1 MDVFLTTA
9 ALFADPYL
17 IGVILIGTVGGVLV
31 GAMPGLSSTMA
42 TALLLPF
49 TLTMEPIPAI
59 SLLSALYCAGTFGG
73 SITAILV
80 NAPGAPPAAA
90 TAFDGYPLAQQGR
103 AGLALGIATVSSTI
117 GGIFSIVVLIVAA
130 PILAR
135 VAYDFG
141 PPEYFALALF
151 GLSMLASISGES
163 AFKNLLGGAF
173 GVLLSTIGMD
183 FTTGVD
189 RFTFGFWELSEGVN
203 FIPVMIGL
211 FAGAEFLTQAGN
223 LDRTVV
229 RAAVDAVKLPSW
241 VDFRKT
247 LGTVARSCGIG
258 AFIGLLPAE
267 GGTVAAMIG
276 YNEAKRWARDKSKF
290 GKGDIRG
297 VAGPETANNAATG
310 AAMVPT
316 LALGIPGSATTAVIL
331 GALLVHGLRPGP
343 HLFNETPTLLYGI
356 FIAMLLANI
365 MFMGLGLLGAKLF
378 ARVTLIPTQFLW
390 PAVFILACIGS
401 YALDQAIMDVWIMVI
416 AGLAGYFLKR
426 FGFSA
431 APIIM
436 GLILGELVE
445 NSLKQSLIIFDHSWL
460 GFLERPIVIFFILLT
475 AVSFAMPAIGGF
487 RDRLRA
493 KMPPSADVPGD

>member
-1 MDVFLTTA
+1 MDSFGA
-9 ALFADPYL
+9 ALALFTDPYL
-17 IGVILIGTVGGVLV
+17 IGLVLVGTVGGVIV
-31 GAMPGLSSTMA
+31 GALPGLSSTMA

-59 SLLSALYCAGTFGG
+59 SLLAALYCAGTYGG

-103 AGLALGIATVSSTI
+103 AGLALGIATISSAL
-117 GGIFSIVVLIVAA
+117 GGIVSVIVLITAA
-130 PILAR
+130 PLLAR

-151 GLSMLASISGES
+151 GLSMLASISGE
-163 AFKNLLGGAF
+163 APIKNLIGGGI
-173 GVLLSTIGMD
+173 GVLLATVGMD

-189 RFTFGFWELSEGVN
+189 RFTFGFWELSEGIH

-211 FAGAEFLTQAGN
+211 FGGAEFLAQAGS
-223 LDRTVV
+223 LDKQVV
-229 RAAVDAVKLPSW
+229 RAALDAVRLPSRA
-241 VDFRKT
+241 DFRRCAPT
-247 LGTVARSCGIG
+247 MARSAGIG
-258 AFIGLLPAE
+258 TFIGLLPAE

-276 YNEAKRWARDKSKF
+276 YNEAKRWAKDKSRF

-316 LALGIPGSATTAVIL
+316 LALGIPGSATTAIIL

-343 HLFNETPTLLYGI
+343 HLFNETPLLLYAI
-356 FIAMLLANI
+356 FTAMLLANLI
-365 MFMGLGLLGAKLF
+365 FAGAGLIGAKLF
-378 ARVTLIPTQFLW
+378 ARITLIPTPILW
-390 PAVFILACIGS
+390 PAVFVLACIGS
-401 YALDQAIMDVWIMVI
+401 YALEQAMLDVWIMISAAFLGFV
-416 AGLAGYFLKR
+416 LKR
-426 FGFSA
+426 HGFAA

-436 GLILGELVE
+436 GLVLGSMVE
-445 NSLKQSLIIFDHSWL
+445 NTLKQSLIIFDHNWL
-460 GFLERPIVIFFILLT
+460 GFLGRPIVVVFLLLT
-475 AVSFAMPAIGGF
+475 LISVAMPLIAARLKRI
-487 RDRLRA
+487 RDRKLA
-493 KMPPSADVPGD
+493 ST

>member
-1 MDVFLTTA
+1 MDDFLA
-9 ALFADPYL
+9 ALALFSDPYL
-17 IGVILIGTVGGVLV
+17 VLLVLV
-31 GAMPGLSSTMA
+31 GTIGGVIVGALPGLSSTMA

-59 SLLSALYCAGTFGG
+59 SLLAALYCAGTYGG

-103 AGLALGIATVSSTI
+103 AGLALGMATVSSAI
-117 GGIFSIVVLIVAA
+117 GGIVSVVVLITAA
-130 PILAR
+130 PLLSR

-151 GLSMLASISGES
+151 GLSMLASISGEQPV
-163 AFKNLLGGAF
+163 KNLIGGAF
-173 GVLLSTIGMD
+173 GVLLATIGMD

-189 RFTFGFWELSEGVN
+189 RFTFGFWELSEGIH

-211 FAGAEFLTQAGN
+211 FAGAEFLTQAGS
-223 LDRTVV
+223 LHKQTV
-229 RAAVDAVKLPSW
+229 RAALDAVKLPSRE
-241 VDFRKT
+241 DFRHCAST
-247 LGTVARSCGIG
+247 MLRSCGIG
-258 AFIGLLPAE
+258 TFIGLLPAE

-276 YNEAKRWARDKSKF
+276 YNEAKRWARDKSRF

-316 LALGIPGSATTAVIL
+316 LALGIPGSATTAIIL

-343 HLFNETPTLLYGI
+343 HLFNETPLLLYAI
-356 FIAMLLANI
+356 FTAMLLANLI
-365 MFMGLGLLGAKLF
+365 FLGAGLLGAKLF
-378 ARVTLIPTQFLW
+378 ARITLIPTPILW
-390 PAVFILACIGS
+390 PAVFVLACIGA
-401 YALDQAIMDVWIMVI
+401 YALEQAMLDVWVMV
-416 AGLAGYFLKR
+416 AFALLGFVLKR
-426 FGFSA
+426 YGFAA

-436 GLILGELVE
+436 GLVLGAMVE
-445 NSLKQSLIIFDHSWL
+445 NTLKQSLIIFDHDWL
-460 GFLERPIVIFFILLT
+460 RFLERPIVVVFLLLT
-475 AVSFAMPAIGGF
+475 LVSVSAPLIG
-487 RDRLRA
+487 RWLAKARA
-493 KMPPSADVPGD
+493 SREAAAPTA